1 MIMSN
6 NISIVIIGYNSQ
18 NELSQCLDSLN
29 KIKPNQSL
37 NEIIYID
44 DGSNDDSDNVF
55 KNSKLPC
62 KKKFHKFSKNQGR
75 VFATQKGI
83 ELASSSWILFLQSN
97 VVVNSN
103 IINEYLKA
111 INQFSATAYMG
122 KIVYQSSD
130 KRFEKY
136 LNHRN
141 RGLNSTQ
148 NGNVINFKNLLFGNC
163 LIKKNIFDKIPL
175 NLNLKK
181 YGGEEIDFA
190 YRLHSKHQ
198 NKTRYCSKAIATRI
212 NHPNFRVHLD
222 RLWEYGNQ
230 NLKKMEHS
238 LQLEIIKIPFLIKI
252 NFMKNILLGV
262 CWNICFLL
270 YNLKISI
277 LDFYIY
283 RFLMGLS
290 IIRGFYSK

>member
-1 MIMSN
+1 MSN
-6 NISIVIIGYNSQ
+6 TISIIIIGYNSQ

-29 KIKPNQSL
+29 KIKSNESL

-62 KKKFHKFSKNQGR
+62 KKKFYKFSKNQGR

-83 ELASSSWILFLQSN
+83 ELSSSSWILFLQSN

-136 LNHRN
+136 LNHSN

-190 YRLHSKHQ
+190 YRLHLKHQ
-198 NKTRYCSKAIATRI
+198 NKIRYCSTAVATRI
-212 NHPNFRVHLD
+212 NHPNFRIHLD

-230 NLKKMEHS
+230 NLKKMEYS
-238 LQLEIIKIPFLIKI
+238 LQLEIIRIPLLTKI
-252 NFMKNILLGV
+252 NFIKNMLVGV

-270 YNLKISI
+270 YNLKLSI

>member
-29 KIKPNQSL
+29 KIKPNESL

-55 KNSKLPC
+55 KNSKFPC
-62 KKKFHKFSKNQGR
+62 EKKFHKFSKNQGR

-122 KIVYQSSD
+122 RIVYQSSD
-130 KRFEKY
+130 RRFEKY

-163 LIKKNIFDKIPL
+163 LIKKNIFNKISL

-181 YGGEEIDFA
+181 I
-190 YRLHSKHQ
+190 
-198 NKTRYCSKAIATRI
+198 
-212 NHPNFRVHLD
+212 
-222 RLWEYGNQ
+222 W
-230 NLKKMEHS
+230 
-238 LQLEIIKIPFLIKI
+238 
-252 NFMKNILLGV
+252 
-262 CWNICFLL
+262 W
-270 YNLKISI
+270 
-277 LDFYIY
+277 
-283 RFLMGLS
+283 
-290 IIRGFYSK
+290 